1 MATNFFPPVGAFTI
15 CFCLNLVFLL
25 SAASGRAEIR
35 DVLKSAEIR
44 DMFAGLVPGKAGPG
58 LLVHS
63 TPAYTIRFDVQ
74 AGKPGPHTAH
84 RNADQLLFVRAGTA
98 MILLGGELV
107 GAREFASGGLVG
119 QAIKEGRTHDLS
131 AGDVVHLPRN
141 TPHRIDPAGGRL
153 EFVRVLLFPTGDKL
167 PSRQGLLSP
176 RRMSDVL
183 KKSEIDA
190 TFAKYSSN
198 QPIHAAPNY
207 TMNYVIYSGRSGPWE
222 AHRGCT
228 DIYFVQTGTAVAQLG
243 GDIANPKEEAPGE
256 IRGTG
261 VSGARRHTIGPGDM
275 VLIPRN
281 TAHHMDP
288 AAGKLGYLLLKVW
301 VE

>member
-1 MATNFFPPVGAFTI
+1 MATNFFSSAGGFTI
-15 CFCLNLVFLL
+15 CLCLSLVVLL

-35 DVLKSAEIR
+35 DVLKDADIR
-44 DMFAGLVPGKAGPG
+44 DMFGGVASRKDGPG
-58 LLVHS
+58 LIVHS
-63 TPAYTIRFDVQ
+63 TGAYTIRFDVQ
-74 AGKPGPHTAH
+74 AGKPGPYTAH
-84 RNADQLLFVRAGTA
+84 PNADQLLFVRAGTA
-98 MILLGGELV
+98 TILLGGEL
-107 GAREFASGGLVG
+107 AQAKESASGELTG
-119 QAIKEGRTHDLS
+119 QAIKAGRTHELG

-141 TPHRIDPAGGRL
+141 TPYRIDPAGGRL
-153 EFVRVLLFPTGDKL
+153 EYARVMVFPAGDNL
-167 PSRQGLLSP
+167 PPRQGFLSP

-190 TFAKYSSN
+190 TFAKYSTN

-228 DIYFVQTGTAVAQLG
+228 DIYFVQTGTATAQLG
-243 GDIANPKEEAPGE
+243 GDIADAKEEAPGE

-288 AAGKLGYLLLKVW
+288 AGPKLGYLLLKVW

>member
-1 MATNFFPPVGAFTI
+1 MTTNLFSRVGPFTI
-15 CFCLNLVFLL
+15 CFCLSLMFLM

-35 DVLKSAEIR
+35 DVLKSADIGG
-44 DMFAGLVPGKAGPG
+44 MFAGVTPGKEGPG

-74 AGKPGPHTAH
+74 AGKPGPYTAH
-84 RNADQLLFVRAGTA
+84 PNADQLLFVRAGTA
-98 MILLGGELV
+98 RILIGGELA
-107 GAREFASGGLVG
+107 GAKKSASGELAGES
-119 QAIKEGRTHDLS
+119 IKNGRTNDLG

-141 TPHRIDPAGGRL
+141 TPHRIDPGGGRL
-153 EFVRVLLFPTGDKL
+153 EYVRVQVFPAGDNL
-167 PSRQGLLSP
+167 PPRQGFLSPSR
-176 RRMSDVL
+176 MADVL

-190 TFAKYSSN
+190 TFATHSSN

-207 TMNYVIYSGRSGPWE
+207 TMNYVIYTGRSGPWE

-228 DIYFVQTGTAVAQLG
+228 DIYFVQTGTATAQLG

-256 IRGTG
+256 IRGNG
-261 VSGARRHTIGPGDM
+261 VSGARRHSIGPGDV

-288 AAGKLGYLLLKVW
+288 AGGKLGYLLLKVW

>member
-1 MATNFFPPVGAFTI
+1 
-15 CFCLNLVFLL
+15 
-25 SAASGRAEIR
+25 
-35 DVLKSAEIR
+35 
-44 DMFAGLVPGKAGPG
+44 MFGGVTPGKEGPG

-74 AGKPGPHTAH
+74 AGKPGPYTAH
-84 RNADQLLFVRAGTA
+84 PKADQLLFVRAGTA
-98 MILLGGELV
+98 RILLGGELA
-107 GAREFASGGLVG
+107 GAKKSASGELAGES
-119 QAIKEGRTHDLS
+119 IKDGRTNDVG

-141 TPHRIDPAGGRL
+141 TPHRIDPGGGRL
-153 EFVRVLLFPTGDKL
+153 EYVRVQVFPAGDNL
-167 PSRQGLLSP
+167 PPRQGFLSP
-176 RRMSDVL
+176 RRMADVL

-207 TMNYVIYSGRSGPWE
+207 TMNYVIYTGRSGPWE

-228 DIYFVQTGTAVAQLG
+228 DIYFVQTGTAIAQLG

-261 VSGARRHTIGPGDM
+261 VSGARRHSIGPGDM

-288 AAGKLGYLLLKVW
+288 AGGKLGYLLLKVW

>member
-1 MATNFFPPVGAFTI
+1 MATSFFSPVGAFTI
-15 CFCLNLVFLL
+15 CFSLSLVFLM
-25 SAASGRAEIR
+25 SAAPGRAEIR
-35 DVLKSAEIR
+35 DVLKSADIGG
-44 DMFAGLVPGKAGPG
+44 MFAGVTPGKEAPG

-63 TPAYTIRFDVQ
+63 MPAYTIRFDVQ

-84 RNADQLLFVRAGTA
+84 PGADQLLFVRAGTA
-98 MILLGGELV
+98 KILVGGELA
-107 GAREFASGGLVG
+107 GARKSASGEVTGET
-119 QAIKEGRTHDLS
+119 IKDGRTNDVG
-131 AGDVVHLPRN
+131 AGDVIHLPRN
-141 TPHRIDPAGGRL
+141 TPHRIDPGGGRL
-153 EFVRVLLFPTGDKL
+153 EFVRVQVFPAGDNL
-167 PSRQGLLSP
+167 PPRQGFLSP
-176 RRMSDVL
+176 RLMADVL

-190 TFAKYSSN
+190 TFATHSSN

-207 TMNYVIYSGRSGPWE
+207 TMNYVIYTGRSGPWE

-228 DIYFVQTGTAVAQLG
+228 DIYFVQTGTATAQLG

-261 VSGARRHTIGPGDM
+261 VSGARRHSIGPGDM

-288 AAGKLGYLLLKVW
+288 AGGKLGYLLLKVW

>member
-1 MATNFFPPVGAFTI
+1 MTTNLFSRVGAFTI
-15 CFCLNLVFLL
+15 CFCLSLMFLM

-35 DVLKSAEIR
+35 DVLKSADIGG
-44 DMFAGLVPGKAGPG
+44 MFAGVTPGKEGPG

-74 AGKPGPHTAH
+74 AGKPGPYTAH
-84 RNADQLLFVRAGTA
+84 PNADQLLFVRAGTA
-98 MILLGGELV
+98 RILIGGELA
-107 GAREFASGGLVG
+107 GAKKSASGELAGES
-119 QAIKEGRTHDLS
+119 IKNGRTNDLG

-141 TPHRIDPAGGRL
+141 TPHRIDPGGGRL
-153 EFVRVLLFPTGDKL
+153 EYVRVQVFPAGDNL
-167 PSRQGLLSP
+167 PPRQGFLSPSR
-176 RRMSDVL
+176 MADVL

-190 TFAKYSSN
+190 TFATHSSN

-207 TMNYVIYSGRSGPWE
+207 TMNYVIYTGRSGPWE

-228 DIYFVQTGTAVAQLG
+228 DIYFVQTGTATAQLG

-261 VSGARRHTIGPGDM
+261 VSGARRHSIGPGDM

-288 AAGKLGYLLLKVW
+288 AGGKLGYLLLKVW

>member
-1 MATNFFPPVGAFTI
+1 
-15 CFCLNLVFLL
+15 
-25 SAASGRAEIR
+25 
-35 DVLKSAEIR
+35 
-44 DMFAGLVPGKAGPG
+44 
-58 LLVHS
+58 VHS

-74 AGKPGPHTAH
+74 AGKPGPYMAH
-84 RNADQLLFVRAGTA
+84 PNADQLLFVRAGTA
-98 MILLGGELV
+98 RILLGGELA
-107 GAREFASGGLVG
+107 GARKSASSELVG
-119 QAIKEGRTHDLS
+119 EAIKEGRTNDVGP
-131 AGDVVHLPRN
+131 GDVIHLPRN

-153 EFVRVLLFPTGDKL
+153 EYVRVQVFPAGDNL
-167 PSRQGLLSP
+167 PPRQGFLSP
-176 RRMSDVL
+176 RRMADVL

-207 TMNYVIYSGRSGPWE
+207 TMNYVIYTGRSGPWE

-228 DIYFVQTGTAVAQLG
+228 DIYFVQTGTATAQLG
-243 GDIANPKEEAPGE
+243 GDIADPKEEAPGE

-261 VSGARRHTIGPGDM
+261 VSGARRHSIGPGDM

-288 AAGKLGYLLLKVW
+288 AGGKLGYLLLKVW